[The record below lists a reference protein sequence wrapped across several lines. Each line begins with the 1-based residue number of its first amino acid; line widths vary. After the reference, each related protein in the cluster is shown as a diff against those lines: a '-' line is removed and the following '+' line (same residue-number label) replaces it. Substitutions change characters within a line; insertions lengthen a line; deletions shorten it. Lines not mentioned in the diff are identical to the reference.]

1 MNLYLVSIDR
11 LGLYSVIARDKA
23 QCKRL
28 IDKESRKLDVRGVIY
43 HLEGIDDAIRE
54 AQWFSLNTAVNW
66 EAGIAN
72 FYQQIN
78 LVEFKQKQ

>member
-1 MNLYLVSIDR
+1 MNLYLVNIDR
-11 LGLYSVIARDKA
+11 LGLYFVIASDKA

-28 IDKESRKLDVRGVIY
+28 MDKESRKLDERGVTY
-43 HLEGIDDAIRE
+43 YLEGIDDALRE

-72 FYQQIN
+72 FY
-78 LVEFKQKQ
+78 